1 MPDCCFTMSQ
11 NDNPEIS
18 NSRAPMDVAW
28 KDIATKAALTAAVGG
43 VAGMLLVPG
52 DARVSLLGMQLP
64 QYFGLGIGAGI
75 GSVAGDLAH
84 NYVLPHI
91 PQNQKWI
98 GVETAAVSVGAAAAG
113 AYFGMSM
120 FGEVPIMTPLLIGGG
135 SYVGAD
141 YLFHNVWDMKS
152 GGIIY

>member
-1 MPDCCFTMSQ
+1 MPDCLKMSH
-11 NDNPEIS
+11 DNPEIS
-18 NSRAPMDVAW
+18 SARSPMDVAW

-52 DARVSLLGMQLP
+52 GGSVSVLGMQVP
-64 QYFGLGIGAGI
+64 QYVGLGIGAGI

-91 PQNQKWI
+91 PQDQKWI

-113 AYFGMSM
+113 AYVGMSM
-120 FGEVPIMTPLLIGGG
+120 FGSVPIMTPLLIGGG
-135 SYVGAD
+135 SYIGAD
-141 YLFHNVWDMKS
+141 YLYHNVWDMKS
-152 GGIIY
+152 GGFIY